1 MMGNRK
7 RAAGWA
13 AVVAVGTLAASG
25 AGAQVGA
32 AKPATAAPAQKPA
45 PGRRLPT
52 VRKPVINPRLPKETQ
67 AQQLAFYAEDLQG
80 VGNYEEAARV
90 LQQAAELT
98 PEDWDLWEKAGWGH
112 LDAGQAAPAL
122 KAFETARK
130 AAPQGTGLSGGL
142 LIAHFALGN
151 QKELL
156 DLARQK
162 AAPEHVDEAV
172 TILSKGVAAKPE
184 TLDWNFALGYL
195 YVRVLGNRS
204 RALDPLEAVIAANP
218 KHADAWLFL
227 VEVNQELNRGRQEDA
242 AAIQY
247 LELAP
252 ETPEAFRL
260 RAQRFVVLN
269 RVPDAI
275 AEYQAGIAKHP
286 TAGELYYDL
295 ARTYEK
301 TGGVKEAESAYN
313 RLITLAGTRK
323 LAALHTQARA
333 QLASFHARQRNYP
346 AAEAY
351 YREAAQRP
359 DATAQTWNTWGSLL
373 VLSGKWDEAAKA
385 FTEAANREEK
395 ARGKA
400 HPEAREDL
408 LQARYRA
415 GMAWLA
421 AAQREPAKAALLAA
435 RELKNEARTGPEIE
449 AAALLAWIE
458 GPSAKAED
466 LGYRKSDE
474 RWAAFVWRREPE
486 EVAGEVEIR
495 GKYSVSATA
504 WRAVLQ
510 QVQKVNRNCWPA
522 SYALARVYA
531 SAGFSEEA
539 LDLLTDVTQSR
550 NDWWAPYYAMGQ
562 YYAQRRNKE
571 EGVSPLRKVLQL
583 APECRQARSLL
594 TLLNALKDD
603 EE

>member
-1 MMGNRK
+1 MGNRSK
-7 RAAGWA
+7 AAGWA
-13 AVVAVGTLAASG
+13 VVLGTLAATG
-25 AGAQVGA
+25 VGAQTGA
-32 AKPATAAPAQKPA
+32 VRSAPAATGAKPMPA
-45 PGRRLPT
+45 RRLPT

-80 VGNYEEAARV
+80 VGNYAEAAKV

-98 PEDWDLWEKAGWGH
+98 PEDWDLWEKTGWGH

-122 KAFETARK
+122 KAFEAARN
-130 AAPQGTGLSGGL
+130 AAPQGAGLSGGL

-156 DLARQK
+156 ELVRQM
-162 AAPEHVDEAV
+162 AAPETVDQAV
-172 TILSKGVAAKPE
+172 AILSRGMAARPQ

-204 RALDPLEAVIAANP
+204 RALDPLEAVIAADP
-218 KHADAWLFL
+218 KRADAWLYL

-242 AAIQY
+242 AAVTY

-252 ETPEAFRL
+252 ETPDAYRL

-269 RVPDAI
+269 RVPDAV

-286 TAGELYYDL
+286 TAGELYYEL
-295 ARTYEK
+295 ARTYER
-301 TGGVKEAESAYN
+301 TGGVKEAEGTYN
-313 RLITLAGTRK
+313 RLITLADTRK
-323 LAALHTQARA
+323 LPVLHTQARA
-333 QLASFHARQRNYP
+333 QLANFHARQRNYP

-351 YREAAQRP
+351 FREAAQRP
-359 DATAQTWNTWGSLL
+359 DASAQTWNTWGSLL
-373 VLSGKWDEAAKA
+373 VLSGKWPEAAKA
-385 FTEAANREEK
+385 MTEAADRAEK
-395 ARGKA
+395 VRGKT
-400 HPEAREDL
+400 HPQAREDL

-415 GMAWLA
+415 GLAWLA

-435 RELKNEARTGPEIE
+435 RELKGTARTSPEME
-449 AAALLAWIE
+449 ATALLAWVE
-458 GPSAKAED
+458 GPSAKAPE
-466 LGYRKSDE
+466 LAYQKSDE
-474 RWAAFVWRREPE
+474 RWAGFVWRKEGE

-504 WRAVLQ
+504 WRALLQ
-510 QVQKVNRNCWPA
+510 QVQKVHRDCWPA

-562 YYAQRRNKE
+562 YYAQRRNKD

-583 APECRQARSLL
+583 APECRQARSMLA
-594 TLLNALKDD
+594 LLNAVQD
-603 EE
+603 EDQ